1 MKLSQAAH
9 KTREIARE
17 FVFVE
22 KRDELDGM
30 TVYNV
35 RARWAHAKLS
45 FRIIHSLSFVKNMPS
60 LTHPPQWLQ
69 KKHGSMYPGMTS
81 QGVWKEWLG
90 WMTTRGGSS
99 PSLLLAD
106 VVEEED
112 EDVDVDEED
121 DGQDPAEDEVDPPV
135 PRAKSMTDRR
145 RLIRTAAAKAMGA
158 FPLVA
163 HTALTRANAGLV
175 ETEVQRI
182 LMTHFDFGQ
191 YLHRNFA
198 KGWVIED
205 RWNNS
210 IVFLTIIPYSGPVE
224 RLVHPLGG
232 QD

>member
-1 MKLSQAAH
+1 
-9 KTREIARE
+9 
-17 FVFVE
+17 VE

-81 QGVWKEWLG
+81 QDVWKEWLG
-90 WMTTRGGSS
+90 WMTTRSGSS

-106 VVEEED
+106 VIEDVD
-112 EDVDVDEED
+112 EDVDEDD

-158 FPLVA
+158 FPLVV
-163 HTALTRANAGLV
+163 HNARSPRGRRLLV
-175 ETEVQRI
+175 ET
-182 LMTHFDFGQ
+182 
-191 YLHRNFA
+191 
-198 KGWVIED
+198 
-205 RWNNS
+205 
-210 IVFLTIIPYSGPVE
+210 
-224 RLVHPLGG
+224 
-232 QD
+232 